1 MNKNELI
8 ASVAEKAEISNKDA
22 DAAVKAVTEVITE
35 ALAQGDK
42 ISLVGFGTFSVRE
55 RAARSGIN
63 PLTKEKMEIAA
74 AKVPAFKAG
83 SVLKDATLWLLV

>member
-8 ASVAEKAEISNKDA
+8 ASVAEKAEISKKDA
-22 DAAVKAVTEVITE
+22 DAAVKAITEVITE

-83 SVLKDATLWLLV
+83 SVLKDAVK

>member
-83 SVLKDATLWLLV
+83 SVLKDAVK

>member
-1 MNKNELI
+1 MNKKELI

-83 SVLKDATLWLLV
+83 SVLKDAVK

>member
-63 PLTKEKMEIAA
+63 PLTKEKIEIAA

-83 SVLKDATLWLLV
+83 SVLKDAVK